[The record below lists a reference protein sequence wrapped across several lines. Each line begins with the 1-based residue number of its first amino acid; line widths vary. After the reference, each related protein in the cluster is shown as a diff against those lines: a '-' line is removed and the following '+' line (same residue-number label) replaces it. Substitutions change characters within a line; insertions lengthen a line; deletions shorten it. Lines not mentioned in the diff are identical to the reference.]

1 MIFADPLW
9 GILLLAPLLMLAL
22 ARPLRRRFSFG
33 FGNVSRGLAHNNQ
46 FYRWLGAVPLIL
58 RVTVLVLLA
67 MAIMRPQDVLRSE
80 QRTQDGI
87 DIVLVVD
94 TSGSMRA
101 LDFEL
106 NGQSMN
112 RLAVVKSVLSEFI
125 GTRESDRIG
134 MVVFGTEAYTQAP
147 LTYDHRVLL
156 TLLDRVQIG
165 MAGDATAIGDALA
178 TATKRIKDVDAKSK
192 VIILLTDGAN
202 TAGSV
207 EPLTAASAAKSLG
220 ARVYT
225 IGAGSKGKV
234 PMPVKGFFGME
245 SVQMVESDL
254 DEDLLTKIAETTGG
268 KYFRA
273 YDTDSL
279 KQVYQTIDELEK
291 RRIETPE
298 YRKREERFAPWV
310 MAALMLLAAEM
321 LFSLTPWRRVPV

>member
-9 GILLLAPLLMLAL
+9 AILLLAPMLMLVL

-33 FGNVSRGLAHNNQ
+33 FGSVVRGLAPSGQLH
-46 FYRWLGAVPLIL
+46 RWLGSVPLIL
-58 RVTVLVLLA
+58 RSVVLVILA
-67 MAIMRPQDVLRSE
+67 VAIMRPQDVKRSE

-101 LDFEL
+101 LDFQLE
-106 NGQSMN
+106 GKSMN
-112 RLAVVKSVLSEFI
+112 RLAVVKTVLSDFI

-202 TAGSV
+202 TAGAV

-298 YRKREERFAPWV
+298 YRKHEERFAPWV
-310 MAALMLLAAEM
+310 MVAFILLVGEL